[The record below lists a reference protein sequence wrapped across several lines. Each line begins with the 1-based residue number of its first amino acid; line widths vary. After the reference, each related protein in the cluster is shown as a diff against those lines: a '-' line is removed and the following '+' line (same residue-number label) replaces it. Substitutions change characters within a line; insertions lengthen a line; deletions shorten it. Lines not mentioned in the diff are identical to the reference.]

1 MVGGR
6 CHLPW
11 VSLGDEPFSPEGW
24 DGDQAVKA
32 GVNAPQAPLEQ
43 GGEGSGIAPGSAM
56 AGFFSARVVLL
67 RHERVWCGGL
77 RKWVAQHGHRSRL
90 WARAT
95 VSLRRMVATE
105 FGTCRSGRI
114 GGAAG
119 SITGGKAK
127 RFELRG
133 GRS

>member
-1 MVGGR
+1 MTT
-6 CHLPW
+6 
-11 VSLGDEPFSPEGW
+11 
-24 DGDQAVKA
+24 
-32 GVNAPQAPLEQ
+32 
-43 GGEGSGIAPGSAM
+43 APGIGRLQKGVRATV
-56 AGFFSARVVLL
+56 AHHQTNETLVLL
-67 RHERVWCGGL
+67 RHERAWCGGL
-77 RKWVAQHGHRSRL
+77 RKWVAQHGHLSRL

-95 VSLRRMVATE
+95 VSLRRMVAIE

-119 SITGGKAK
+119 SITRGKAN

>member
-1 MVGGR
+1 HRHVTNEDR
-6 CHLPW
+6 PRRI
-11 VSLGDEPFSPEGW
+11 LGEIRRLQSR
-24 DGDQAVKA
+24 
-32 GVNAPQAPLEQ
+32 
-43 GGEGSGIAPGSAM
+43 EGSAFRLKVI
-56 AGFFSARVVLL
+56 VLL
-67 RHERVWCGGL
+67 RHERGWCGGL

-95 VSLRRMVATE
+95 VSLRRMVAIE

-119 SITGGKAK
+119 SITRGKAN
-127 RFELRG
+127 RFELRA